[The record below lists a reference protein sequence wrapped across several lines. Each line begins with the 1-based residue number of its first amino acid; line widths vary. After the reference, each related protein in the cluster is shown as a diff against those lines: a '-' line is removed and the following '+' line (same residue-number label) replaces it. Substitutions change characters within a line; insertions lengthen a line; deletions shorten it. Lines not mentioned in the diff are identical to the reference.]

1 MKDYIVR
8 LNGSGGVTKVTV
20 KAPNE
25 YKARDIAEAQ
35 YPGYRALGA
44 TKA

>member
-1 MKDYIVR
+1 MKDYNVR
-8 LNGSGGVTKVTV
+8 LNGSGGITKVTV

-35 YPGYRALGA
+35 YPGYKAVGA
-44 TKA
+44 SKA